1 MSSRTS
7 IRSKPRRGA
16 TAVLAMLFLVVAV
29 TLVVGV
35 TSATSL
41 NVQSTRNGAVAEQA
55 LGAAESGLD
64 WFAWRLT
71 QMSRPSTTSGTIT
84 ASVVD
89 TLWPSLKTSITNEMA
104 TMTRTSERPVTSTT
118 NSISTSAI
126 GIGNNGSFQIT
137 VERHPLYAGDAYD
150 GRYIRVTSRGTVG
163 GIYRTVAATFKID
176 KRIPYAVVGRTRI
189 QIGRNTL
196 VDGAMGM
203 ATASLTPPYLLL
215 SDFMHLD
222 SNLTN
227 QVRSWYTFIEANG
240 DTYDSRVRID
250 SAVGARAA
258 TAGYVDYNAD
268 GYYDDYDLFVRYYD
282 RNNDKAISTAE
293 FTNPATGKLYDEN
306 LFKAID
312 ALDAPRFAGD
322 PPRSGYNDGVIS
334 NLDNYAKAR
343 GTVSMAISRNSL
355 SSSLAGSGQT
365 IFDVMQGPT
374 VASKGSSAVKFND
387 SAIFDLSPANFEQA
401 TINFKARSGTSAG
414 TASRTSTVIANT
426 TLATSDANGGTVTE
440 RTPIGSTS
448 YQATYRRPVF
458 RNLTLRNVII
468 PKGMNALFD
477 NCRFEGVTFVDME
490 RNITTSGG
498 ATTTD
503 QGEAMSWSQ
512 RKISGGNFTKDQV
525 LLSSGTP
532 TSAQTITHGS
542 QKGNNLRFNNCT
554 FKGPI
559 AGGYATAYSHF
570 SNSWEFT
577 GSTLFDNQI
586 DSTATILSPQV
597 NIEMGSFTDPSQA
610 PSTLVGVV
618 VAGNIDIR
626 GTSVVDGSV
635 IVTGDGAGN
644 TTLGYFGP
652 SDGDTNP
659 SAMPEGG
666 YGRLSIRY
674 NPNRALPDGIN
685 IPVTISP
692 ESGTY
697 AEVR

>member
-1 MSSRTS
+1 MYARPVPT
-7 IRSKPRRGA
+7 RRGA

-29 TLVVGV
+29 TLVVGMAS
-35 TSATSL
+35 TTSL
-41 NVQSTRNGAVAEQA
+41 NLQSTRNASVADQA

-64 WFAWRLT
+64 WFTWRLT
-71 QMSRPSTTSGTIT
+71 QMSRPSTTAGTIT
-84 ASVVD
+84 TGVVD
-89 TLWPSLKTSITNEMA
+89 TLWPSLKTSITNDML
-104 TMTRTSERPVTSTT
+104 TMSRVAERPVTSTT
-118 NSISTSAI
+118 NSITTSSV
-126 GIGNNGSFQIT
+126 GIGNGGTFQIT
-137 VERHPLYAGDAYD
+137 VERHPLSAGDTFD
-150 GRYIRVTSRGTVG
+150 GRYVRVTSRGTVG
-163 GIYRTVAATFKID
+163 GISRTVAATFKID

-203 ATASLTPPYLLL
+203 ATASRTPPYLLL

-227 QVRSWYTFIEANG
+227 QVRNWYTFVEANA
-240 DTYDSRVRID
+240 DSYDNRVRTD
-250 SAVGARAA
+250 SSAGALAA
-258 TAGYVDYNAD
+258 SAGYQDYNTD

-282 RNNDKAISTAE
+282 RNDDRAISTAE
-293 FTNPATGKLYDEN
+293 FTNPGTGKLYDEN

-322 PPRSGYNDGVIS
+322 PPRSGYNDGVLS

-343 GTVSMAISRNSL
+343 GTVSMAVSRSAW
-355 SSSLAGSGQT
+355 STDLAGSGQT
-365 IFDVMQGPT
+365 IYDVLQGPI
-374 VASKGSSAVKFND
+374 VASKGSGAVKFGD
-387 SAIFDLSPANFEQA
+387 TSIFDLAPANFEQA
-401 TINFKARSGTSAG
+401 TINFRGRSGASAG
-414 TASRTSTVIANT
+414 TTSRAAGVIANA
-426 TLATSDANGGTVTE
+426 TLATSDANGGTVVE

-458 RNLTLRNVII
+458 RNLTLRNVIV
-468 PKGMNALFD
+468 PKGMNALFN
-477 NCRFEGVTFVDME
+477 NCTFEGVTFVEME
-490 RNITTSGG
+490 RNITTSSG

-503 QGEAMSWSQ
+503 QGEAMNWSQ
-512 RKISGGNFTKDQV
+512 RRISGDTFSKDKI
-525 LLSSGTP
+525 LLGSGSP
-532 TSAQTITHGS
+532 TSGQTITHGS
-542 QKGNNLRFNNCT
+542 QKGNNLRFNNCN

-577 GSTLFDNQI
+577 GSTLFNNQV
-586 DSTATILSPQV
+586 DQTATILSPQV

-610 PSTLVGVV
+610 PSTLIGVV

-626 GTSVVDGSV
+626 GTSVVDGSI

-644 TTLGYFGP
+644 TTLGYFGA

-685 IPVTISP
+685 LPVTITP
-692 ESGTY
+692 EPGTY
-697 AEVR
+697 REVR